1 MLPAWAVTPPRF
13 SCDFGTRRIP
23 GRLRLRRAITAHA
36 RGCVQLAAHDSLR
49 GVTGVAPWQLV
60 ALAAMSY
67 GTHYKDIWTKDPHGG
82 AYHKVSAAASSLES
96 GSASSCAHAPAPHS
110 RATRMKVTTR

>member
-23 GRLRLRRAITAHA
+23 GRLRLRRAVTAHA

-49 GVTGVAPWQLV
+49 GVIGVAAWQLV

-82 AYHKVSAAASSLES
+82 AYHRVSAAGFRPQLRQRLFVR
-96 GSASSCAHAPAPHS
+96 S
-110 RATRMKVTTR
+110 REGAAVGRYE